1 MSFELLGAAIIAGVL
16 LGCFY
21 AAVSVGLSVAFGLLD
36 VPQIAHPSF
45 LVFGAYGA
53 YFLGSF
59 GLDPLLAG
67 VLLTPVFFL
76 AGLAVYRLYHAAFER
91 RGTDAG
97 LRGLALFFGIAFIVE
112 VLLIL
117 SFGVDQRM
125 VEAAYIGK
133 SVALGDVR
141 IPMRML
147 VAFGVALVL
156 IIGLSLYLSGTFTG
170 RAIKAVAQDQTALV
184 LIIGLS
190 LYLSGTFTGRAIKAV
205 AQDQTALALMGAD
218 PVRIKQWAFGIATG
232 TCALAGALLIIVA
245 PVEPGLGRLYIGR
258 TFCVVVLAGLGSMP
272 GTLLAGI
279 ILGIAESIVLTS
291 LGASWAPAV
300 AFGLLLLVL
309 AVRPA
314 GLFGR
319 R

>member
-1 MSFELLGAAIIAGVL
+1 MAPDLLFEALIAGVL

-36 VPQIAHPSF
+36 VPHIAHPAF
-45 LVFGAYGA
+45 LVLGAYGA
-53 YFLGSF
+53 WLLGQY
-59 GLDPLLAG
+59 GMDPLVAG
-67 VLLTPVFFL
+67 VVLTPLFFAL
-76 AGLAVYRLYHAAFER
+76 GLAVYRFYHAAFES

-97 LRGLALFFGIAFIVE
+97 LRGLAFFFGIAFIVE
-112 VLLIL
+112 VGLIVA
-117 SFGVDQRM
+117 FGVDQRM

-133 SVALGDVR
+133 SVGLGDVR
-141 IPMRML
+141 IPLRML
-147 VAFGVALVL
+147 VAVGVALLLTVVL
-156 IIGLSLYLSGTFTG
+156 AFYLS
-170 RAIKAVAQDQTALV
+170 R
-184 LIIGLS
+184 
-190 LYLSGTFTGRAIKAV
+190 TFTGRAIKAV

-232 TCALAGALLIIVA
+232 TCALAGALLIVVA

-258 TFCVVVLAGLGSMP
+258 TFCVAVLAGLGSMP
-272 GTLLAGI
+272 GTLVAGV
-279 ILGIAESIVLTS
+279 ILGIAESVVLTS

-309 AVRPA
+309 AVRPT

-319 R
+319 